1 MSTTDTEDAAMLP
14 VEPEVKKK
22 KRATTAKK
30 AAVEAVEAVAPP
42 APASEAVAE
51 APKKPRAPRKKKVVE
66 QPAVEGEAVAAPAV
80 EAAAESAEPQVA
92 APAIEQAPVV
102 AEAAPGDVPAEA
114 AVVAAQPPAPER
126 AGDRN
131 DEVRDDGEEDEEDEE
146 EPDEEEDD
154 LDRARR
160 AAEREQRNAPP
171 PEPIRFADVISG
183 QFDADEESPEVPP
196 LKRVLL
202 PEADSPKL
210 HKVLAQAGLGSRLEM
225 EQLILQGRISVNN
238 EPAHIGQRIQYG
250 DQVKINGKPI
260 RYRIAPPPPRVIAYH
275 KPVGEVVTHDDP
287 QNRPTVFRKLPRLQ
301 QGKWQSVG
309 RLDLNTEGLLLF
321 SSSGD
326 LANQLMH
333 PRFGLEREYAVRVL
347 GALTAEEKQKLL
359 DGVRLDDG
367 MAQFGAIEDGGGEGS
382 NCWYRVTIS
391 EGRNREVRRLFESVG
406 HAVSRLIRIRYGA
419 MVLPRGLKRGA
430 WMELDDRDIR
440 ALFQASGG
448 AVARPGQ
455 QQRGPGQEGGGNGR
469 GGRNKKRRGNR
480 NGGGG
485 QAARDGGGRE
495 APIPNPLGD
504 GRPPRGERG
513 GRPNRGNGGNGGQ
526 PQGQGRRGNGGRQG
540 GDRQQGA
547 ANQPDPM
554 KTSLGYIGA
563 DSFSRQRKEQRGG
576 QRRGGG
582 GGGGGGFGGQGGGR
596 RRGR

>member
-1 MSTTDTEDAAMLP
+1 MSTTDTEDAAKLP

-80 EAAAESAEPQVA
+80 EAAPESAEPQVA
-92 APAIEQAPVV
+92 APATEQAPVV

-485 QAARDGGGRE
+485 QAARDDGGRE

>member
-1 MSTTDTEDAAMLP
+1 MSPSDPEDAAMLP
-14 VEPEVKKK
+14 AAPVSEEEAAALPAQPTEDSAQPAGEAPR
-22 KRATTAKK
+22 KRRPRRRKPADPAP
-30 AAVEAVEAVAPP
+30 EAVAGEAATP
-42 APASEAVAE
+42 EAVAE
-51 APKKPRAPRKKKVVE
+51 EAAAP
-66 QPAVEGEAVAAPAV
+66 EAVAEEAATPEAVVETAEVTAAPVAPAPIEPVPAVAPV
-80 EAAAESAEPQVA
+80 EPTEA
-92 APAIEQAPVV
+92 QAPVV
-102 AEAAPGDVPAEA
+102 AQSEEE
-114 AVVAAQPPAPER
+114 ER
-126 AGDRN
+126 GER
-131 DEVRDDGEEDEEDEE
+131 EEDEEE

-171 PEPIRFADVISG
+171 PEPIRFVDVVSG
-183 QFDADEESPEVPP
+183 QFDADEDSPEVPP

-238 EPAHIGQRIQYG
+238 EPAHIGQRIQFG
-250 DQVKINGKPI
+250 DQVKLNGKPI
-260 RYRIAPPPPRVIAYH
+260 RYRIAPPPARVIAYH

-287 QNRPTVFRKLPRLQ
+287 QNRPTVFRKLPRLP

-321 SSSGD
+321 TSSGE

-347 GALTAEEKQKLL
+347 GALSNDEKQRLL
-359 DGVRLDDG
+359 EGVRLDDG
-367 MAQFGAIEDGGGEGS
+367 MAHFGTIEDGGGEGS

-430 WMELDDRDIR
+430 WMELDERDIR
-440 ALFQASGG
+440 ALFQAVG
-448 AVARPGQ
+448 AERPA
-455 QQRGPGQEGGGNGR
+455 RGPGPKNVGQEGGG
-469 GGRNKKRRGNR
+469 RNNRNRKRRGNR
-480 NGGGG
+480 NGGGA
-485 QAARDGGGRE
+485 QAEGRE
-495 APIPNPLGD
+495 PPIPNPLTSGPGAR
-504 GRPPRGERG
+504 GR
-513 GRPNRGNGGNGGQ
+513 GGNGGMPQ
-526 PQGQGRRGNGGRQG
+526 GQRGQGPGQGQGRGNRQG
-540 GDRQQGA
+540 GKRDDRAPGGGGG
-547 ANQPDPM
+547 NQPDPM

-563 DSFSRQRKEQRGG
+563 DSFSRQRKEQRSGP
-576 QRRGGG
+576 RRGGG
-582 GGGGGGFGGQGGGR
+582 GGPSGGNFGGQGGGQGGGR